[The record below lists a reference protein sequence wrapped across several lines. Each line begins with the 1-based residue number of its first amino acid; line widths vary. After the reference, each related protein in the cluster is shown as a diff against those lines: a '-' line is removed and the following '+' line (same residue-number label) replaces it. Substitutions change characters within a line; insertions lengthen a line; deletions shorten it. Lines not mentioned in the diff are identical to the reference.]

1 MLQTPKETIITLAKE
16 AGLVF
21 NTECIPGEL
30 HKFHRKALYK
40 FSELLE
46 KEFRKEDTTTQ
57 PTEKEL
63 S

>member
-40 FSELLE
+40 FSESLE

-63 S
+63 A

>member
-1 MLQTPKETIITLAKE
+1 MLQTPKETIIALAKE

-46 KEFRKEDTTTQ
+46 KEFRKEDTATQ
-57 PTEKEL
+57 PTEKE
-63 S
+63 SA

>member
-1 MLQTPKETIITLAKE
+1 MLKTPKETIIALAKE

-46 KEFRKEDTTTQ
+46 KEIIKLNKEVT
-57 PTEKEL
+57 
-63 S
+63 

>member
-1 MLQTPKETIITLAKE
+1 MLQTPKETIIALAKE

-46 KEFRKEDTTTQ
+46 KEFRKEDITTQ

-63 S
+63 A